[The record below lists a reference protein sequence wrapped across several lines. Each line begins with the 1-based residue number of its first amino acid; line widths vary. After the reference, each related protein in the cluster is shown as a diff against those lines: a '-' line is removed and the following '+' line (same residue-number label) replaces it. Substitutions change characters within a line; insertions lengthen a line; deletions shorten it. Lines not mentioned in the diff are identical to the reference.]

1 MEEKLPVGVG
11 AEGRNL
17 AEGRKLDNRRI
28 PPRAEEVWVKGHGDV
43 AGGGRGI
50 SLWES
55 QDQDLRM
62 ITNTQIRIFSTLR
75 NSYDDDV
82 GGHLQDAS

>member
-50 SLWES
+50 CPREVTRLPLSAV
-55 QDQDLRM
+55 R
-62 ITNTQIRIFSTLR
+62 
-75 NSYDDDV
+75 
-82 GGHLQDAS
+82 